1 MENEIE
7 QLVDKLQLQP
17 HPEGGFFRETYRS
30 DLYIPAPWEKDNAS
44 SRRSLC
50 TAILFLIT
58 SGNFSAFHRI
68 RSDECWHFY
77 SGQPLLVHQLSPEGS
92 YSCIRLGNKVQEGQ
106 VFQHVVPAGYWF
118 ASEVETESGFA
129 LVGCTVAPGFD
140 FADFELAERNNLLQI
155 YPEQGELI
163 ERLTRI

>member
-1 MENEIE
+1 MENDID

-30 DLYIPAPWEKDNAS
+30 EQNIPAPWDKESTS
-44 SRRSLC
+44 SQRSLS

-68 RSDECWHFY
+68 RRDECWHFY
-77 SGQPLLVHQLSPEGS
+77 NGQPLLVHQLSPDGT
-92 YSCIRLGNKVQEGQ
+92 YSCIRLGNRSCEGQ
-106 VFQHVVPAGYWF
+106 VYQHVVPAGYWF
-118 ASEVETESGFA
+118 ASEVETANGYA
-129 LVGCTVAPGFD
+129 LVGCTVSPGFD
-140 FADFELAERNNLLQI
+140 FADFELAERNELLQL
-155 YPEQGELI
+155 YPNQGVLI